1 MQGSNAHCPQHCSQ
15 VGSVY
20 EVQLPTDVQKL
31 LIRMATIATL
41 GLNLG
46 LRVTPLACVGL
57 DGFVAELIFWMVV
70 PVVFVMIILVATWAR
85 VVIHGRSRASRSAM
99 GARASRTSVG
109 ASGASTA
116 TIWLVLQQAAP
127 YALRLL
133 FLLYPIVTRTAF
145 QAFSCY
151 HFDEGQPTSTS
162 WLRVDVSIECGTAA
176 HGRATTLGLTAIV
189 MYPVGL
195 ILIFGGL
202 LYRARFEITQYH
214 ADRLELKHVHR
225 RPTPRA
231 DAIAFLR
238 TFCGFRT

>member
-1 MQGSNAHCPQHCSQ
+1 MRTVSQ
-15 VGSVY
+15 VGIVY

-31 LIRMATIATL
+31 LTWMATIATL
-41 GLNLG
+41 GLNVG

-57 DGFVAELIFWMVV
+57 DGYVAELVFWMVI
-70 PVVFVMIILVATWAR
+70 PVVFVMIILVATWVR
-85 VVIHGRSRASRSAM
+85 VVIRGRLRANRLSRASRS
-99 GARASRTSVG
+99 SRSSLG
-109 ASGASTA
+109 ASPASTA
-116 TIWLVLQQAAP
+116 TVWLVLQQAAP

-133 FLLYPIVTRTAF
+133 FLLYPIVTQTAF

-151 HFDEGQPTSTS
+151 HFDEGQLTSTS
-162 WLRVDVSIECGTAA
+162 WLRADVSIECGTAA
-176 HGRATTLGLTAIV
+176 HGHATTLGLTAIL

-202 LYRARFEITQYH
+202 LYRARFEVTQYH
-214 ADRLELKHVHR
+214 AERLELRHVHR

-238 TFCGFRT
+238 TLSSK